1 MAFLGAFS
9 KLWNATISFI
19 MSVYMEQL
27 GSHWT
32 DFYEM
37 WCLCI
42 FLKSVKKIQVSLN
55 SDKNSG

>member
-19 MSVYMEQL
+19 MSVCMEQL
-27 GSHWT
+27 GSHST

-37 WCLCI
+37 WYLHI
-42 FLKSVKKIQVSLN
+42 FLKSFEKTQVSLN
-55 SDKNSG
+55 SDKNNE